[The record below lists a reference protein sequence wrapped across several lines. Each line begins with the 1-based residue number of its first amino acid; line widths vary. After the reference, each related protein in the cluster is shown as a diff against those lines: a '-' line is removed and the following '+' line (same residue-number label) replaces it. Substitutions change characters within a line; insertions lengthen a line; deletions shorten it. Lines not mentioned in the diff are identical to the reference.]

1 MEPTA
6 RKNLALKVI
15 NGDSD
20 AKRAELRRHC
30 HKLRNHRECFTDGR
44 EAALQPGMLAV
55 WKPGM
60 KNRRTPEYGVPMI
73 VMAVL
78 NDELVDTEHGC
89 GSVYYREPLD
99 LVLGFIDEDGDFST
113 LYYDSRR
120 FEQFADEPEA
130 SA

>member
-6 RKNLALKVI
+6 RKGQALKVI

-30 HKLRNHRECFTDGR
+30 HKLRNHRECFTNGR
-44 EAALQPGMLAV
+44 ERALQPGMLAV

-60 KNRRTPEYGVPMI
+60 KNRRKPEYDVPMI

-78 NDELVDTEHGC
+78 DDGLMDAEHGC

-99 LVLGFIDEDGDFST
+99 LVLGFMDEDGDFST

-120 FEQFADEPEA
+120 FQQFVDEADA